1 MAAASSH
8 SSDEQ
13 PGHGTGDA
21 DSGAPGATAA
31 AGAGTP
37 EPDAGTKRSSSDRR
51 ADDDGEHESGSDGTG
66 DIFRGRPDLSQD
78 ALQELRMKHK
88 ELKQEQQRV
97 RKQMKAQSRKRAR
110 ILQRMRHLDTAAVLQ
125 VLMERGV
132 DFNASPA
139 PAAAAPP

>member
-8 SSDEQ
+8 AAGEQ
-13 PGHGTGDA
+13 PSHGAADA
-21 DSGAPGATAA
+21 DDAARGGRAA
-31 AGAGTP
+31 AGAADP
-37 EPDAGTKRSSSDRR
+37 EPDAGRKGSSSDQH
-51 ADDDGEHESGSDGTG
+51 AAGEGEHESGSDSNGG
-66 DIFRGRPDLSQD
+66 IFRGRPDLSQD

-110 ILQRMRHLDTAAVLQ
+110 ILHRMRRLDTAAVLQ

-132 DFNASPA
+132 DFGAS
-139 PAAAAPP
+139 PAAAAAAPH